1 MLMSPSTLVE
11 CRAIRDQRKDGDPMQ
26 LAKEVQSFSAA
37 CEHIL
42 SAIAMNRPL
51 TPDEAAMIQYYLVE
65 LQSKI
70 APLLPKPD

>member
-1 MLMSPSTLVE
+1 
-11 CRAIRDQRKDGDPMQ
+11 MQ
-26 LAKEVQSFSAA
+26 LAKEVQSFSTA

-65 LQSKI
+65 LSAKI